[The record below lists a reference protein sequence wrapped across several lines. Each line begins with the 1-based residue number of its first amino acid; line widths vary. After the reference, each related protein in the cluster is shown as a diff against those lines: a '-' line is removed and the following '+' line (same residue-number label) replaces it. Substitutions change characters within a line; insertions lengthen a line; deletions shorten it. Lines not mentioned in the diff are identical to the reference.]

1 MKNKSSLLLL
11 YKPPGITSFS
21 SLSPVKRTLGKK
33 VGHAGTLDK
42 FAEGLMIVLTGSFTK
57 LNPLLSNMDKRYIAT
72 IEFGDE
78 TSTLDPEGEVVASGP
93 IPSLETIESVV
104 AQQFVGTIDQIPPTY
119 SAVHVNGKRAY
130 RLAREGKDVDIPSR
144 SITIYSASILS
155 WDSPRLVLSVHCSKG
170 TYIRSLARDIAV
182 ACGSRAHLVALE
194 RTMIG
199 PFPLEDA
206 VDPMDTAAL
215 QAHADSSR
223 ERLLKIGHMGQLT
236 VSAEASLR
244 LTYGNLPPEGSI
256 MVSNVQETDRY
267 ATVSDEAGHLLAIV
281 GLDNHGFP
289 NKVMALPCMESE

>member
-1 MKNKSSLLLL
+1 MLL

-72 IEFGDE
+72 IEFGNE
-78 TSTLDPEGEVVASGP
+78 TSTLDPEGEVVASAP
-93 IPSLETIESVV
+93 VPSLDTIESVV
-104 AQQFVGTIDQIPPTY
+104 AKQFVGTIDQTPPTY
-119 SAVHVNGKRAY
+119 SAVHVDGKRAY

-144 SITIYSASILS
+144 SITIFSASILS
-155 WDSPRLVLSVHCSKG
+155 WESPRLVLSVHCSKG
-170 TYIRSLARDIAV
+170 TYIRSLARDIAI

-199 PFPLEDA
+199 PFSLEDA

-215 QAHADSSR
+215 LAHADSSR
-223 ERLLKIGHMGQLT
+223 ERLLKIGNMGQLIVT
-236 VSAEASLR
+236 AAASLR
-244 LTYGNLPPEGSI
+244 LTYGNLPPKNSI
-256 MVSNVQETDRY
+256 MVSNVLETDRY
-267 ATVSDEAGHLLAIV
+267 AAVSDEAGNLLAVV
-281 GLDNHGFP
+281 GLDTQGYP
-289 NKVMALPCMESE
+289 NKVMALPCMESK